1 MQVSVVRFRPWAPSF
16 YVSANAKID
25 RTLHNASTARS
36 ASMSASSIE
45 KQNFRRLVQSK
56 FTETTRVCVRE
67 GVELALS
74 QPALNLIVAGELI
87 KLGSAFAIK
96 LGANEDGVASL
107 ARG

>member
-1 MQVSVVRFRPWAPSF
+1 
-16 YVSANAKID
+16 
-25 RTLHNASTARS
+25 
-36 ASMSASSIE
+36 MSASSIE

-67 GVELALS
+67 GVELALG

-96 LGANEDGVASL
+96 LGANEDGVANI
-107 ARG
+107 ARGCYKDAAALVQTPPAGLFPGRH